1 VTHEP
6 SSRVVAQRTLPVLRI
21 TDTALPL
28 LLGLV
33 SDGTDRS
40 GEPLDTITA
49 RPAAFIGD
57 ENASCAPVLFE
68 QGGSDIMKDM
78 RVHLEKLRADAADC
92 ALIRD
97 LATEPTK
104 RELFTRLTIHLE
116 TLAIEV
122 ERAITVALKK

>member
-1 VTHEP
+1 
-6 SSRVVAQRTLPVLRI
+6 
-21 TDTALPL
+21 
-28 LLGLV
+28 
-33 SDGTDRS
+33 
-40 GEPLDTITA
+40 
-49 RPAAFIGD
+49 
-57 ENASCAPVLFE
+57 
-68 QGGSDIMKDM
+68 MKDM

-122 ERAITVALKK
+122 ERAMAATLTK